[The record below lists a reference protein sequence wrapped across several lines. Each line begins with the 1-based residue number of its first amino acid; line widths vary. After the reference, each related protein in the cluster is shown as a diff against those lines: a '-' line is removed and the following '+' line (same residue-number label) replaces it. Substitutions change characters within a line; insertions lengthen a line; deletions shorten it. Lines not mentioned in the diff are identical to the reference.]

1 MISNLDF
8 PTVKEASD
16 SSNFSDRMANEENQ
30 NVATT
35 LQPLVVS
42 EGVGLEVVGDQ
53 VTQQRMQLKML

>member
-1 MISNLDF
+1 
-8 PTVKEASD
+8 
-16 SSNFSDRMANEENQ
+16 MANEENQ

-35 LQPLVVS
+35 LQPPVVS